1 MIVMQNKTAHEAMQ
15 DVLSAVKAAIEATAD
30 TYEYPMIN
38 RRALRDMARMAR
50 ELVAETALALEAA
63 E

>member
-1 MIVMQNKTAHEAMQ
+1 MQNKIAHEAMQ
-15 DVLSAVKAAIEATAD
+15 DVLAAVKAAIEATAD

-38 RRALRDMARMAR
+38 RRSLRDMARMAR
-50 ELVAETALALEAA
+50 ELVAETAQDLEAA